1 MPVAAL
7 AIVPSE
13 ARLYSRVHLAACIPT
28 KNSPGHR
35 FPSGVACD
43 VIARPL
49 TSLGLPLATRLVLTQ
64 GGWGGGGVAVT
75 WGEAGCLW
83 VLEG

>member
-28 KNSPGHR
+28 KNSQGDR

-43 VIARPL
+43 VSARPL
-49 TSLGLPLATRLVLTQ
+49 TSLGLPWQRDLS
-64 GGWGGGGVAVT
+64 
-75 WGEAGCLW
+75 
-83 VLEG
+83 

>member
-13 ARLYSRVHLAACIPT
+13 ARLCSRVHLAACIPT

-43 VIARPL
+43 VITRPL
-49 TSLGLPLATRLVLTQ
+49 TSLGLPWQRNLS
-64 GGWGGGGVAVT
+64 
-75 WGEAGCLW
+75 
-83 VLEG
+83 